1 MIAVSNPEVAIL
13 VARALLFTAGM
24 NNGFRR
30 LGLLGAALLLTASG
44 VAAQV
49 GTETPAYANVQVVSI
64 DPARRILV
72 IRNQKGRNESLVFDD
87 LLQSTGGIKAGDRV
101 IVTVRGGPG
110 RKRVSALSLARATTP
125 LAQTQESPAIRPGPA
140 SERTQLK
147 DAFARQVAV
156 VSQEARSVDA
166 SWAGFVTSCKVI
178 APETT
183 SGGRDWFGLW
193 DGRVQADYS
202 TGFCRDLFN
211 QIVSSGEAVKKAM
224 AAAESI
230 VQGTLEPGEIRD
242 IRRLNNMNWDGWT
255 LPAPPRREP

>member
-1 MIAVSNPEVAIL
+1 
-13 VARALLFTAGM
+13 M
-24 NNGFRR
+24 NSGFRR
-30 LGLLGAALLLTASG
+30 IWLFGAALLLTASG

-49 GTETPAYANVQVVSI
+49 GTETPAYSNVQVVSI

-87 LLQSTGGIKAGDRV
+87 LLQSTGGIKTGDRV

-110 RKRVSALSLARATTP
+110 RKRVSAISLARATTP
-125 LAQTQESPAIRPGPA
+125 LAQTNESKALPGAI
-140 SERTQLK
+140 SERSRLK

-156 VSQEARSVDA
+156 VSQEAQAVDA
-166 SWAGFVTSCKVI
+166 SWAAFVTSCSVI
-178 APETT
+178 KPETM
-183 SGGRDWFGLW
+183 SDSRDWFGLW

-211 QIVSSGEAVKKAM
+211 QIVASGEGVKKAM
-224 AAAESI
+224 ASAESA

-242 IRRLNNMNWDGWT
+242 IRRLHNMNWDGWT
-255 LPAPPRREP
+255 LPAPSRREP